1 MKDRLKEAMLRK
13 NISQADLAEAVGI
26 SAVAIGKILSGE
38 TSKSRYIIGIA
49 AALDITPMWLQSGVG
64 EIDEIVQAS
73 SKKSP
78 KTPPYTP
85 SYTPSLD
92 QDAVKWVLGF
102 IDKHLVEEMKA
113 KNRDRRAKIWALL
126 YDSYI
131 NDRVLSEQNEE
142 FILRLIL

>member
-13 NISQADLAEAVGI
+13 NISQADLAEAVGV

-38 TSKSRYIIGIA
+38 TSKSRYIIAIS
-49 AALDITPMWLQSGVG
+49 AALDINPMWLQSGEG
-64 EIDEIVQAS
+64 EITEPKQAS
-73 SKKSP
+73 
-78 KTPPYTP
+78 PYTP
-85 SYTPSLD
+85 YYTPSLD
-92 QDAVKWVLGF
+92 QDAIKWVLEF
-102 IDKHLVEEMKA
+102 IDKHLENEMKV

-142 FILRLIL
+142 FILRLLL

>member
-1 MKDRLKEAMLRK
+1 MLRK

-49 AALDITPMWLQSGVG
+49 AALDINPMWLQSGEG
-64 EIDEIVQAS
+64 EIADIVQGS
-73 SKKSP
+73 TKISP
-78 KTPPYTP
+78 QAQPYTP

-92 QDAVKWVLGF
+92 QDAVKWVLEF

>member
-1 MKDRLKEAMLRK
+1 MKDRLKEAMRRK

-26 SAVAIGKILSGE
+26 SAVAIGKILSGK
-38 TSKSRYIIGIA
+38 TSKSRYIIAIA
-49 AALDITPMWLQSGVG
+49 AALDINPMWLQSGEG
-64 EIDEIVQAS
+64 ENAEIAQVRA
-73 SKKSP
+73 KKATH
-78 KTPPYTP
+78 TPSYTP

-92 QDAVKWVLGF
+92 QDAVKWVLEF

-113 KNRDRRAKIWALL
+113 KDRDRRAKIWALL

>member
-49 AALDITPMWLQSGVG
+49 SALDINPMWLQSGEG
-64 EIDEIVQAS
+64 EIADIVQG
-73 SKKSP
+73 SP
-78 KTPPYTP
+78 KLSPQTQPYTP

-92 QDAVKWVLGF
+92 QDAVKWVLEF

>member
-26 SAVAIGKILSGE
+26 SAVAIGKLLSGE
-38 TSKSRYIIGIA
+38 TSKSRYIIAIS
-49 AALDITPMWLQSGVG
+49 AALDINPMWLQSGEG
-64 EIDEIVQAS
+64 EITEPKQVS
-73 SKKSP
+73 SYSP
-78 KTPPYTP
+78 NYA
-85 SYTPSLD
+85 PSLD
-92 QDAVKWVLGF
+92 QDAVKWVLEF
-102 IDKHLVEEMKA
+102 IDKHLENEMKA

-142 FILRLIL
+142 FILRLLL

>member
-38 TSKSRYIIGIA
+38 TSKSRYIIAIS
-49 AALDITPMWLQSGVG
+49 AALDINPMWLQSGEG
-64 EIDEIVQAS
+64 EITEPEQVSQ
-73 SKKSP
+73 P
-78 KTPPYTP
+78 KQVNPYTP
-85 SYTPSLD
+85 YYPASLD
-92 QDAVKWVLGF
+92 QDAVKWVLEF
-102 IDKHLVEEMKA
+102 IDKHLEEEMKA

-142 FILRLIL
+142 FILRLLL

>member
-1 MKDRLKEAMLRK
+1 
-13 NISQADLAEAVGI
+13 
-26 SAVAIGKILSGE
+26 
-38 TSKSRYIIGIA
+38 
-49 AALDITPMWLQSGVG
+49 MWLQSGEG
-64 EIDEIVQAS
+64 EIADIVQGS
-73 SKKSP
+73 TKISP
-78 KTPPYTP
+78 QAQPYTP

-92 QDAVKWVLGF
+92 QDAVKWVLEF

>member
-38 TSKSRYIIGIA
+38 TSKSRYIIAIS
-49 AALDITPMWLQSGVG
+49 AALDINPMWLQSGEG
-64 EIDEIVQAS
+64 EITEPEQVSQ
-73 SKKSP
+73 P
-78 KTPPYTP
+78 KQVNPYTP
-85 SYTPSLD
+85 YYPTSLD
-92 QDAVKWVLGF
+92 QDAVKWVLEF
-102 IDKHLVEEMKA
+102 IDKHLESEMKA

-142 FILRLIL
+142 FILRLLL

>member
-1 MKDRLKEAMLRK
+1 MLRK
-13 NISQADLAEAVGI
+13 NISQSDLAEAVGI

-49 AALDITPMWLQSGVG
+49 AALDINPMWLQAGEG
-64 EIDEIVQAS
+64 EIAEMAQS
-73 SKKSP
+73 SPKKSSHSS
-78 KTPPYTP
+78 PYTTA
-85 SYTPSLD
+85 YTPSLD
-92 QDAVKWVLGF
+92 QDAVKWVLEF

>member
-1 MKDRLKEAMLRK
+1 LKDRLKEAMLRK

-49 AALDITPMWLQSGVG
+49 SALDINPMWLQSGEG
-64 EIDEIVQAS
+64 EIADIVQG
-73 SKKSP
+73 SP
-78 KTPPYTP
+78 KLSPQTQPYTP

-92 QDAVKWVLGF
+92 QDAVKWVLEF

>member
-49 AALDITPMWLQSGVG
+49 AALDINPMWLQSGVG
-64 EIDEIVQAS
+64 EIDEIVQLS

-78 KTPPYTP
+78 QTPAYTT

-92 QDAVKWVLGF
+92 QDAVKWVLEF

>member
-1 MKDRLKEAMLRK
+1 VSLKDRLKEAMLSK

-38 TSKSRYIIGIA
+38 TSKSRYIIAIS
-49 AALDITPMWLQSGVG
+49 AALDINPMWLQSGEG
-64 EIDEIVQAS
+64 EITE
-73 SKKSP
+73 P
-78 KTPPYTP
+78 KQVSQPKQVSPYTP
-85 SYTPSLD
+85 YYPTSLD
-92 QDAVKWVLGF
+92 QDAVKWVLEF
-102 IDKHLVEEMKA
+102 IDKHLEEEMKA

-142 FILRLIL
+142 FILRLLL

>member
-49 AALDITPMWLQSGVG
+49 AALDINPMWLQSGEG
-64 EIDEIVQAS
+64 EIADIV
-73 SKKSP
+73 KGRPNLSP
-78 KTPPYTP
+78 QTQPYTP

-92 QDAVKWVLGF
+92 QDAVKWVLEF

>member
-49 AALDITPMWLQSGVG
+49 AALDINPMWLQSGEG
-64 EIDEIVQAS
+64 ENAEIAQVS
-73 SKKSP
+73 PKKSTR
-78 KTPPYTP
+78 TPSYTA

-92 QDAVKWVLGF
+92 QDAVKWVLEF

>member
-49 AALDITPMWLQSGVG
+49 AALDINPMWLQSGEG
-64 EIDEIVQAS
+64 ENAEITQVN
-73 SKKSP
+73 P
-78 KTPPYTP
+78 KRATHTPSYTP

-92 QDAVKWVLGF
+92 QDAVKWVLEF

>member
-13 NISQADLAEAVGI
+13 NISQSDLAEAVGI

-38 TSKSRYIIGIA
+38 TSKSRYIIAIS
-49 AALDITPMWLQSGVG
+49 AALDINPMWLQSGEG
-64 EIDEIVQAS
+64 EITE
-73 SKKSP
+73 P
-78 KTPPYTP
+78 KQVNPYTP
-85 SYTPSLD
+85 YYPTSLD
-92 QDAVKWVLGF
+92 QDAVKWVLEF
-102 IDKHLVEEMKA
+102 IDKHLESEMKA

-142 FILRLIL
+142 FILRLLL

>member
-49 AALDITPMWLQSGVG
+49 AALDISPMWLQSGDG
-64 EIDEIVQAS
+64 EIDEIVQVS

-78 KTPPYTP
+78 QIPPYTP
-85 SYTPSLD
+85 SYTSSLD
-92 QDAVKWVLGF
+92 QDAVKWVLEF
-102 IDKHLVEEMKA
+102 IDKHLKNEMNA
-113 KNRDRRAKIWALL
+113 KDRDRRAKIWALL

>member
-49 AALDITPMWLQSGVG
+49 AALDINPMWLQSGEG
-64 EIDEIVQAS
+64 EIADIVQG
-73 SKKSP
+73 SP
-78 KTPPYTP
+78 KISPQTQPYTP
-85 SYTPSLD
+85 SYTLSLD
-92 QDAVKWVLGF
+92 QDAVKWVLEF

>member
-13 NISQADLAEAVGI
+13 NVSQADLAEAVGI
-26 SAVAIGKILSGE
+26 SAVAVGKILSGE
-38 TSKSRYIIGIA
+38 TSKSRYIIAIA
-49 AALDITPMWLQSGVG
+49 AALDINPMWLQSGEG
-64 EIDEIVQAS
+64 EIAETTQVGSAS
-73 SKKSP
+73 A
-78 KTPPYTP
+78 PYPP
-85 SYTPSLD
+85 SYMPSLD
-92 QDAVKWVLGF
+92 QDAVKWVLEF
-102 IDKHLVEEMKA
+102 IDKHLAHEMNA